1 MPLSNR
7 SKARVHL
14 EAGFIASLAADAALL
29 GMALPIG
36 SYFFGAPVKV
46 NTPLVVAG
54 SLVCFGMALLLLVIA
69 ALWLGKVEDE

>member
-14 EAGFIASLAADAALL
+14 EASFIASLAADAALL
-29 GMALPIG
+29 GMALPVG
-36 SYFFGAPVKV
+36 PYFFGAPVNV

-54 SLVCFGMALLLLVIA
+54 SLVCFGTALLLLLVA
-69 ALWLGKVEDE
+69 TLLLGKLEDE